1 MEKARNLILAF
12 IATALLLLPALT
24 VAAED
29 ELTIAAILPL
39 SGQFGPAGL
48 LGAAGQRDCVCH
60 H

>member
-39 SGQFGPAGL
+39 SGQFGPAGHAGGCWAKGL
-48 LGAAGQRDCVCH
+48 LCH